1 MDTTVSEDMN
11 QEENL
16 DILNTLVEIEQLDR
30 KNHEIVMRSLETV
43 AEIITALNDR
53 ITKLEAQING

>member
-53 ITKLEAQING
+53 ITKLEAKVGG